1 MKTFSSKRRL
11 ELKTKEGYSAEIY
24 ITMSAQYLTRDS
36 CFVRDICLFQGGQ
49 THIQSELLQETVAK
63 KGCGRRGG
71 AGGGNSPA
79 LATPDHCL
87 AS

>member
-1 MKTFSSKRRL
+1 
-11 ELKTKEGYSAEIY
+11 
-24 ITMSAQYLTRDS
+24 MSH
-36 CFVRDICLFQGGQ
+36 DICLFQGGQ
-49 THIQSELLQETVAK
+49 THKQSELLQETGAK

-87 AS
+87 AACVRGHLEKYIHPSGGVVRT